1 MKQSSAETV
10 GLYIA
15 FDWINLGKKLID
27 MMSVDQVE
35 WEMYKY
41 NICLCELV
49 LGISHYLITSSLFRL
64 FIIFSSLW
72 FSFWHFVFT
81 GQFEQE
87 DDTWLFAACRLP
99 TKSFIHVILMHVP

>member
-1 MKQSSAETV
+1 
-10 GLYIA
+10 
-15 FDWINLGKKLID
+15 
-27 MMSVDQVE
+27 MSVDQVE

-41 NICLCELV
+41 NIGLCELV

-81 GQFEQE
+81 GHFEQE
-87 DDTWLFAACRLP
+87 HDTWQFAACRLP